1 MPKSSESIN
10 ISGEDE
16 EKLRTCANNYPRA
29 VRQRTFHW
37 ETRQG
42 HVHTLSLFLR
52 NKQQDDWYHSG
63 VNLSKT
69 IIKPV
74 MLIQLKVT
82 QNEKKNEIKLNFLTG
97 WGHPVKK
104 KRKEKKKHN
113 QTLLTQTYHVLIQDI
128 CF

>member
-42 HVHTLSLFLR
+42 HVLTLSLFLR
-52 NKQQDDWYHSG
+52 NKQQDD
-63 VNLSKT
+63 
-69 IIKPV
+69 
-74 MLIQLKVT
+74 
-82 QNEKKNEIKLNFLTG
+82 
-97 WGHPVKK
+97 
-104 KRKEKKKHN
+104 
-113 QTLLTQTYHVLIQDI
+113 
-128 CF
+128 

>member
-16 EKLRTCANNYPRA
+16 EILRTCANNYPRA

-42 HVHTLSLFLR
+42 HVSTLSLFLR
-52 NKQQDDWYHSG
+52 NKQQDDWDQSS

-82 QNEKKNEIKLNFLTG
+82 QNEKKNKIRLNNLTG
-97 WGHPVKK
+97 LSHSVK

-113 QTLLTQTYHVLIQDI
+113 QTLLTQTYRVLTQNI